1 MRGHYPVG
9 EQHCLHHECNWYIT
23 FRHVFAPPPKMKGLT
38 LDHNMNVLIAND
50 LFSNTECDESM
61 LNHVNT

>member
-9 EQHCLHHECNWYIT
+9 EQHYLRHECNWYIT
-23 FRHVFAPPPKMKGLT
+23 FRHVFAHQKLKGLT